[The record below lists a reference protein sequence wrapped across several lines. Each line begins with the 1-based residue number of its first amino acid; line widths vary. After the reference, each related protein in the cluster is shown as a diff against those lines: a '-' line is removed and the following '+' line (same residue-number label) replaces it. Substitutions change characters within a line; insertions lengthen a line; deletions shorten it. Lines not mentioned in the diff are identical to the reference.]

1 MGQIFPVRFISYD
14 LTDGRERY
22 LACYRDAWRGAHGS
36 LAGFNETACWLAALD
51 RGRKHPDTLLEVRWQ
66 DQFAGILVMDDR
78 RERKAGWI
86 AFCYVV
92 EALRRHGI
100 GRAMVEKAA
109 ERYASQGRRYLRLTV
124 APKNPAVG
132 FYEKLGFRRAGTEP
146 GALEDLY
153 IMEKEL

>member
-1 MGQIFPVRFISYD
+1 MIDQAPAGSTLRW
-14 LTDGRERY
+14 L
-22 LACYRDAWRGAHGS
+22 RDITS
-36 LAGFNETACWLAALD
+36 
-51 RGRKHPDTLLEVRWQ
+51 
-66 DQFAGILVMDDR
+66 VMD
-78 RERKAGWI
+78 
-86 AFCYVV
+86 
-92 EALRRHGI
+92 RHGI